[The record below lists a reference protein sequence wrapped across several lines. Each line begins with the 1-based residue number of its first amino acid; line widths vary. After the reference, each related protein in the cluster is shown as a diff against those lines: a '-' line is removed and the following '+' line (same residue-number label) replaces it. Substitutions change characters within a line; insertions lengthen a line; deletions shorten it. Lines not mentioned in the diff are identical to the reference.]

1 MKQKIKSVKTISQPK
16 RKSVGRPR
24 KVKSD
29 ESEEALAIA
38 DLNHWGDA
46 PAYAANI
53 YGDVAFHTTRFDD
66 IWD

>member
-1 MKQKIKSVKTISQPK
+1 LYHKSISQPK

-29 ESEEALAIA
+29 ESNEMMA

-46 PAYAANI
+46 PAYAANV

-66 IWD
+66 MWD